1 MKLKEVIE
9 KIDKSKENE
18 CWVELT
24 EIASE
29 IGLNDYVYDSE
40 ERIKSYFYISWLCT
54 DTQVGAKIYFLD
66 DEAVCVS
73 YQSARKADE
82 YFEWISQEA
91 FEKVRNYILN
101 LISTPNVAIV
111 DLEEKVE
118 EFFSVEFSE
127 QMLTKKAIYN
137 SLPVEIVE
145 RYSYGDKWKQTLIK
159 FSDGKK
165 ELVTTKDI
173 QIPIYTT

>member
-9 KIDKSKENE
+9 KIDKSKANE
-18 CWVELT
+18 HWVDLQK
-24 EIASE
+24 IASE
-29 IGLNDYVYDSE
+29 VGINDYVYDSE

-54 DTQVGAKIYFLD
+54 DTHVGAKIYFLD

-73 YQSARKADE
+73 YQSARKAE
-82 YFEWISQEA
+82 
-91 FEKVRNYILN
+91 
-101 LISTPNVAIV
+101 
-111 DLEEKVE
+111 
-118 EFFSVEFSE
+118 
-127 QMLTKKAIYN
+127 IYN

-145 RYSYGDKWKQTLIK
+145 RYPYGDKWKQTLIK
-159 FSDGKK
+159 FPDGKK

>member
-29 IGLNDYVYDSE
+29 IGLNDYGYDNE
-40 ERIKSYFYISWLCT
+40 ERMKSYFYISWLCT
-54 DTQVGAKIYFLD
+54 DTRVGAKVYFLD

-73 YQSARKADE
+73 YQPARKADE
-82 YFEWISQEA
+82 HFEWISQEA

-101 LISTPNVAIV
+101 LISTPNVSVV
-111 DLEEKVE
+111 DLEQEVE

>member
-9 KIDKSKENE
+9 KIDKSKANE
-18 CWVELT
+18 HWVDLQK
-24 EIASE
+24 IASE
-29 IGLNDYVYDSE
+29 VGLNDYVYDSE

-54 DTQVGAKIYFLD
+54 DTHVGAKIYFLD

-82 YFEWISQEA
+82 HFEWISQEA

-101 LISTPNVAIV
+101 LISTPNVSVV
-111 DLEEKVE
+111 DLEQEVE
-118 EFFSVEFSE
+118 EYFNVEFSM
-127 QMLTKKAIYN
+127 QMIAKKAIYN
-137 SLPVEIVE
+137 GVQVDIIE
-145 RYSYGDKWKQTLIK
+145 RYHYGDKCQQTLVK
-159 FSDGKK
+159 FPNGKK
-165 ELVTTKDI
+165 ELVTTKGI